1 MSEPVINSEMA
12 PMEQLIRTVVN
23 AAKNGGITAH
33 NKTEEAESWIIATE
47 NAKYKVEKVN
57 RMAKTQ
63 RKFDKTNFYEIK
75 EDGTT
80 KVVNLGQ
87 WKKKLFYT
95 LLYNLTNDKVFH
107 KIDADPAKIREIANA
122 IKTNPSCWTMDAESI
137 KGMIDGKTIEVK
149 RDRIEYPSGKSL
161 YRVKLFEDGVQTL
174 KGSQLMKLWK

>member
-12 PMEQLIRTVVN
+12 PMEQLIRSVVE
-23 AAKNGGITAH
+23 AAKNGGVKDHMQTA
-33 NKTEEAESWIIATE
+33 EAESWIIATDS
-47 NAKYKVEKVN
+47 ATYKVEKVN

-63 RKFDKTNFYEIK
+63 RKFDKTNFYQIND
-75 EDGTT
+75 DGST

-95 LLYNLTNDKVFH
+95 LLYNLTNNKVFH

-122 IKTNPSCWTMDAESI
+122 IKANPSSWTMDAESI
-137 KGMIDGKTIEVK
+137 KGTIDGKTIEVK

-161 YRVKLFEDGVQTL
+161 YRVKLYENGVQTL